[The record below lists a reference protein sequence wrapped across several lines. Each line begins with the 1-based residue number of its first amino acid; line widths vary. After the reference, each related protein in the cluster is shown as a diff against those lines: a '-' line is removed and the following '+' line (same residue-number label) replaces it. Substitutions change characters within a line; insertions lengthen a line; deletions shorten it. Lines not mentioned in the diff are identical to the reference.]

1 MNLASLMVILFNIF
15 VHSEGIWC
23 GRMASAATH
32 RALLDLRLLRLLR
45 LGASPA
51 APSARLLGRS
61 WPRRFML
68 LEKGKQK
75 NMIVSLV

>member
-32 RALLDLRLLRLLR
+32 RALLDLRLLRL
-45 LGASPA
+45 GASPA